1 MKAGPFFCAMPAM
14 DLQLGINQKLILR
27 ALRSLEA
34 KHGHH
39 SKFTTIDAIWFEVEL
54 LSNHELASELDPR
67 LAARLREIRAAH
79 GRVLAVKRRGGRK
92 FKSNRTW
99 NLAVETLNPASSLR
113 RLIARG
119 LVERAGGTLG
129 LTETGRALIESL
141 PE

>member
-1 MKAGPFFCAMPAM
+1 MG
-14 DLQLGINQKLILR
+14 LGLGINQQLILR

-34 KHGHH
+34 KHGHY
-39 SKFTTIDAIWFEVEL
+39 SKFTTRQLIDAIWFEVEL
-54 LSNHELASELDPR
+54 LSNYEFASELDPR
-67 LAARLREIRAAH
+67 LATRIREIRAAH
-79 GRVLAVKRRGGRK
+79 GRVLAAKRRGGRK

-141 PE
+141 PEPLFSTAATR